1 MIGILRQRSSEIAS
15 SPLRGRQSCNPSARS
30 QHVPCVE
37 LADCRELTGSEPGFG
52 QMNELRPDA
61 IERLPRGAEARLLH
75 RCDRKRK
82 IFVPNLP

>member
-15 SPLRGRQSCNPSARS
+15 SPPPRPAELHYVREKPACALRGARG
-30 QHVPCVE
+30 PTRI
-37 LADCRELTGSEPGFG
+37 DGSEPGFG